1 MIDNTLINAQSE
13 INNYFMPIET
23 LQKNYPRYSNNI
35 LIPHSIVGPT
45 SIFELNKKRVS
56 SDISKMVTTLNFNN
70 FITNEGMD
78 KNISKSTNK
87 LLSDNNYK
95 IDNFLNGNSYKQI
108 SNDEVERMFENLKH
122 SKNKDKKKWM
132 NYLKFILKLRKL

>member
-1 MIDNTLINAQSE
+1 
-13 INNYFMPIET
+13 
-23 LQKNYPRYSNNI
+23 
-35 LIPHSIVGPT
+35 
-45 SIFELNKKRVS
+45 
-56 SDISKMVTTLNFNN
+56 
-70 FITNEGMD
+70 MD

-132 NYLKFILKLRKL
+132 NYLKFILKLGKL

>member
-1 MIDNTLINAQSE
+1 
-13 INNYFMPIET
+13 MPIET

-108 SNDEVERMFENLKH
+108 SNDEVERMYENLKH
-122 SKNKDKKKWM
+122 SKNNDKK
-132 NYLKFILKLRKL
+132 NG